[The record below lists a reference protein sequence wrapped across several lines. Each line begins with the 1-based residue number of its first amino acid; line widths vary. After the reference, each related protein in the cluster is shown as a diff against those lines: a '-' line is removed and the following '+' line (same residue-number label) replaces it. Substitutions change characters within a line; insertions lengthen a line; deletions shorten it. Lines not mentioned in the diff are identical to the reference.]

1 MLAKH
6 VIQECVMQYTW
17 HGAMVQGD
25 DQDYSEAEDGY
36 VATREAGDPL
46 LPLHP
51 HLLGNDRLQLGK

>member
-6 VIQECVMQYTW
+6 VIQECAMQYTG
-17 HGAMVQGD
+17 HGAMLQGD
-25 DQDYSEAEDGY
+25 DQYYSEAED
-36 VATREAGDPL
+36 ATREAGDPL